1 MDAARSIA
9 DLAAALYG
17 EPAAPPAAAPAGATP
32 DAELAA
38 RMYPTQQ
45 VPDEVLPDGVRE
57 VRDADPARALYD
69 DAKTYRYALDA
80 AFQDIESSPEA
91 AAERKAW
98 AGVLADVGVSSSEA
112 EGLAS
117 LAQQAYPSEAT
128 AAGWV
133 STAMA
138 DLEREFGDAQAAL
151 ADARLLV
158 QRDPR
163 LQRVLNQTGLGDHPH
178 IVLKAAQAARRLIA
192 AGKLHRR

>member
-1 MDAARSIA
+1 MSEARPMA
-9 DLAAALYG
+9 ELAAALYG
-17 EPAAPPAAAPAGATP
+17 ESAPPPVPVSSVATP

-38 RMYPTQQ
+38 CMYPTQQ

-57 VRDADPARALYD
+57 ARDADPARALYD

-80 AFQDIESSPEA
+80 AFQGIESSPEA

-98 AGVLADVGVSSSEA
+98 AGVLADAQVSAVEA

-117 LAQQAYPSEAT
+117 FAQHAYPSEAT

-163 LQRVLNQTGLGDHPH
+163 LQRVLNQTGLGDHPR